1 MHLSSIFGLHAKHMQ
16 EVTMNKVWE
25 AKQKVVARIYGDF
38 DESNTKLT
46 PVSKGLVYSTLSFR
60 LLVHVLEGSS
70 IAGW

>member
-1 MHLSSIFGLHAKHMQ
+1 
-16 EVTMNKVWE
+16 MNKVWE
-25 AKQKVVARIYGDF
+25 AKQKVVARIYRDF